1 MHVTTYSTG
10 ESRMKRNVHSSGMR
24 ESGRRD
30 LEISAE
36 TVKVMRTVGEH
47 EAFYF
52 FEAMGKPTG
61 DVARNLSD
69 FLDKVETIKSES
81 LVFHLQRGDFGNWV
95 AKTLGDTT
103 LAEKLGKIAPSNGAK
118 LRTNVCTA
126 VRNRIRELGEPTLAA
141 SIQDSEAVI
150 PVRA

>member
-1 MHVTTYSTG
+1 
-10 ESRMKRNVHSSGMR
+10 MKRNLHSSDKR
-24 ESGRRD
+24 ENRRQD

-36 TVKVMRTVGEH
+36 AVKAMRTVGEH

-52 FEAMGKPTG
+52 FEAIGRPTG

-69 FLDKVETIKSES
+69 FLGKVETVKSES
-81 LVFHLQRGDFGNWV
+81 LLFHLQRGDFGNWV

-103 LAEKLGKIAPSNGAK
+103 LAEKLGKISPSNDAK
-118 LRTNVCTA
+118 LRTNVCSA
-126 VRNRIRELGEPTLAA
+126 VRNRIKELGEPSLAI
-141 SIQDSEAVI
+141 SIQDSATVI